1 MEPGRPAGGALTPIP
16 PAPPIRMIQVEQ
28 LTKRYAD
35 RTAVD
40 RLTFTVRGGEILGLV
55 GPNGAGKTT
64 TLRAIAGIHP
74 LSGGTVR
81 VAGHDVVRDPLAA
94 RHALALIPDEP
105 QLFASLTVWEHLDFT
120 ARVYGV
126 RGWQPAAERLLAELE
141 LLDRRDSMADELS
154 RGMRQKVAVASAL
167 LHDPQ
172 ALLLDEPLTGL
183 DPRGIRTLY
192 DALRRRAA
200 DGAAIVLSSHLLGQI
215 EGLCTSFLVLRR
227 GQLLFHGSRE
237 DLRARYADEVG
248 AGATLEDIFFH
259 VTEGPSEPSGGA
271 DARAAGPGAAA

>member
-1 MEPGRPAGGALTPIP
+1 
-16 PAPPIRMIQVEQ
+16 MIEVQQ
-28 LTKRYAD
+28 LTKRYEG

-64 TLRAIAGIHP
+64 TIRAICGIHP
-74 LSGGTVR
+74 PTSGTVR
-81 VAGHDVVRDPLAA
+81 VAGHDVERDSIAA

-126 RGWQPAAERLLAELE
+126 RDWQPTAERLLTELE

-200 DGAAIVLSSHLLGQI
+200 AGAAIMLSSHLLGQI
-215 EGLCTSFLVLRR
+215 EGLCTSFLVLRQ
-227 GQLLFHGSRE
+227 GQLLFHGSSE
-237 DLRARYADEVG
+237 ELRARYADEVG
-248 AGATLEDIFFH
+248 PGATLEDIFFH
-259 VTEGPSEPSGGA
+259 VTEGPAGPAESAESA
-271 DARAAGPGAAA
+271 DAWTAGPGAAA